1 MNRGIAFCYNKGNGG
16 RCVRWEMR
24 WGGVQE
30 EDGLGGDPLGTHK
43 GRRGGLQ
50 MKIGRGRWV
59 GEGDG
64 SHFEGQ

>member
-1 MNRGIAFCYNKGNGG
+1 MGDAL
-16 RCVRWEMR
+16 
-24 WGGVQE
+24 GGVQE
-30 EDGLGGDPLGTHK
+30 GDGLGTDK

-50 MKIGRGRWV
+50 MKIGRRGRWV